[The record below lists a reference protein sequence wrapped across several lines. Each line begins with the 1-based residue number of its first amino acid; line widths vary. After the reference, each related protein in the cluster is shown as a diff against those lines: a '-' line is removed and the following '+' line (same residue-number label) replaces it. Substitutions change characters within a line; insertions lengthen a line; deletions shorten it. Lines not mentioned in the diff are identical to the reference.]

1 MQRVERREKKII
13 IIHWPYF
20 QMRTGSAEIEGKVVG
35 KNILKNTSSEKSDP
49 VFQAF
54 WVLFFHLLYPSAV
67 PEARQSAYHQ
77 LFQSDR

>member
-35 KNILKNTSSEKSDP
+35 KNI
-49 VFQAF
+49 
-54 WVLFFHLLYPSAV
+54 
-67 PEARQSAYHQ
+67 
-77 LFQSDR
+77 